1 EQKRRSDNRGLH
13 GPYGAEWL
21 LLTAFPTLKRG
32 AKDRCASGAKEIR
45 IGLIEKSA
53 WLTKWIHAIALR
65 IVCFCRNGGSPLST
79 IGIRAAFTTCHLSTR
94 SHPATFGIKQ
104 YVAVRPFIE

>member
-45 IGLIEKSA
+45 IGLVEKSVRLA
-53 WLTKWIHAIALR
+53 KWIHAIALSPSLTDSTQKFR
-65 IVCFCRNGGSPLST
+65 NRHSCIERCF
-79 IGIRAAFTTCHLSTR
+79 
-94 SHPATFGIKQ
+94 
-104 YVAVRPFIE
+104 AV